1 MGVGSFRSSGDN
13 RSFLDVVSQCSRRGA
28 DRSFIVGPKEE
39 FAPSRGA
46 GRYLNQRNLSVSHM
60 VCIHSAAKRVAL
72 RSIVSHE

>member
-1 MGVGSFRSSGDN
+1 MGVGSFRSSGDD

-46 GRYLNQRNLSVSHM
+46 GRCSSPLETFPCRIWYVVIQLLNVL
-60 VCIHSAAKRVAL
+60 CYEA
-72 RSIVSHE
+72 